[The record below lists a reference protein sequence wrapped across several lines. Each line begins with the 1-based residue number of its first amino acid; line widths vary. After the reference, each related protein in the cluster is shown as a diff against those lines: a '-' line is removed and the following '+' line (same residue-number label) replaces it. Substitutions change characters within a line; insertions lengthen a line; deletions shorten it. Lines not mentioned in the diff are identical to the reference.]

1 MVLQPI
7 NVFEQLLSL
16 LSIIL
21 LNLRT
26 IQVGNQSEL
35 FSGPRSFL

>member
-26 IQVGNQSEL
+26 IQVGNKSEL